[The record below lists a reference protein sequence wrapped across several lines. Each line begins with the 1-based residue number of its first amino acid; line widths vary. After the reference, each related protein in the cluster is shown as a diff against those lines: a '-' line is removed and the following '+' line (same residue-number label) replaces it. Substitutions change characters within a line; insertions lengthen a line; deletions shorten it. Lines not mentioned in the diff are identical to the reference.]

1 MSAFPDSGRSV
12 GSNIANMTVRFRPK
26 ADFEEPKDALAQ
38 VGVPFLALP
47 SPPTDCLAVLYQ
59 LMLSRNRWLSADV
72 SNSDRLLHS
81 A

>member
-1 MSAFPDSGRSV
+1 MNKSTLLNQNYICPIG
-12 GSNIANMTVRFRPK
+12 
-26 ADFEEPKDALAQ
+26 AD
-38 VGVPFLALP
+38 GVQPFLALP

>member
-1 MSAFPDSGRSV
+1 MSAFPESGRS
-12 GSNIANMTVRFRPK
+12 GTPKTAGIKVRFRPR
-26 ADFEEPKDALAQ
+26 ADFEDPKDALAQ